1 MRCRPRSGRYHNYI
15 KDNAAAAATTL
26 TIRHSRFAA
35 LPLAKLVASLALHP
49 PVSATG
55 SGGFRASSGSLH
67 SPPSP
72 PRGRLLVT
80 VLSYTRFP
88 LRLIPTPNH
97 RPRGTLIA
105 DQRGRAQHDQGGKQ
119 EANGGKL
126 AFIRAVQAFT
136 CHGGRVARAT
146 PSFIQLTFTS
156 HAAFFGTFL
165 GSKKVPFSS
174 FPSFPYRR
182 FLRLYLAICFIFSCL
197 AASCAARSDSAVS
210 A

>member
-1 MRCRPRSGRYHNYI
+1 M
-15 KDNAAAAATTL
+15 AATTL

-136 CHGGRVARAT
+136 CHGTGGQGHSQFYSIDFYVAR
-146 PSFIQLTFTS
+146 SLLWY
-156 HAAFFGTFL
+156 FL
-165 GSKKVPFSS
+165 GLQESTVFLVPLVP
-174 FPSFPYRR
+174 PSFPYRR